1 MTISFEDLRKGVDP
15 KPIVIKSYD
24 LNGSKI
30 VITNE
35 ETGYV
40 AKIDG
45 VSISDG
51 YDNPLDAESSAEE
64 TVELLQKK
72 AERILEASFRA
83 GAKGFTPKQLNQLSD
98 AMKLNQ
104 IQKEIL
110 FNYMED
116 GKIKQ
121 VYGGK
126 PAG

>member
-1 MTISFEDLRKGVDP
+1 MALSFADIRKGVDP

-24 LNGSKI
+24 LNGSKV

-51 YDNPLDAESSAEE
+51 YDNPLDAEAAVKEFLELVEAEDI
-64 TVELLQKK
+64 K
-72 AERILEASFRA
+72 EAFMP
-83 GAKGFTPKQLNQLSD
+83 TPKDLNRLSD
-98 AMKLNQ
+98 AMKLNS
-104 IQKEIL
+104 IQKDIL
-110 FNYMED
+110 FSFMNK
-116 GKIKQ
+116 GKVTQK
-121 VYGGK
+121 YAGK